1 MMHMGKRFGAFLL
14 MVLLFTLLLGG
25 VQAMAEGDVFKFE
38 KNSITIFEGETME
51 LPLIRQGKYAEE
63 GTLTFKSGRPQNA
76 TVDENGVLYALE
88 KGNST
93 ITATLTIGTR
103 TYKATTTIIV
113 ARRVSELTVD
123 ESKLPVYSAQD
134 PLVSHLTGG
143 VGADVMLLRKGKQQA
158 LSISVKPTDAN
169 NRRYTVTSSNTD
181 VVRANGATLSA
192 RAAGEAYLTVA
203 SESNPEVCV
212 IYRVIVITPVSGIT
226 VTADAKTLFVGEMTQ
241 VSAAI
246 TPADAD
252 ITDVTWTSS
261 NENVAL
267 VDEYGVVT
275 AVGRGQA
282 TIRATAKDGSGKRN
296 SVNITVKQQPESIT
310 LNMTELTLSAGSGK
324 SLKPTVLPN
333 TTSDKTVTYTSS
345 DPKVA
350 SVSTNGYVK
359 GIAPGTCVI
368 TCQSKNYPAV
378 YAEAV
383 VTVYQPVQNISF
395 NEKSPKVA
403 VGRSI
408 QLSCTVK
415 PSNAT
420 NPMVTFSTN
429 KPDVVSVNDD
439 GVVTGLKR
447 GECYVYATANDGSGK
462 KATIRVTITQ
472 PVTGLSIEDDEQNVG
487 LNKYVTNVATL
498 EPSNADNKTIHWT
511 SQDERIATVTGD
523 SLRPRVTGR
532 AWGSTTIIGVS
543 DDGGYVVTYRVN
555 VGSKKDALR
564 ITNLWAENNNTK
576 IVVYN
581 ASNLTIDRFYYTI
594 YLYNAFGDPLICNRD
609 NRSFS
614 FSGTYN
620 YSLEPG
626 QSTKHG
632 MFSFGSAYK
641 KPEGVGQVVMRITA
655 YDIAGGEHFDIP
667 YDQQPEFSWSATVT
681 DGQG

>member
-1 MMHMGKRFGAFLL
+1 MMHMGKRFGTFLL
-14 MVLLFTLLLGG
+14 MVLMFTLLLSG
-25 VQAMAEGDVFKFE
+25 VQAMAESDIFKFE
-38 KNSITIFEGETME
+38 STSITVFEGELLE

-76 TVDENGVLYALE
+76 TVDENGLLYALA
-88 KGNST
+88 KGNTT
-93 ITATLTIGTR
+93 ITATLTIGTQ
-103 TYKATTTIIV
+103 TYKATTTVIV
-113 ARRVSELTVD
+113 ARRVTEVAVSE
-123 ESKLPVYSAQD
+123 SSLPMYSADD
-134 PLVSHLTGG
+134 PLISHLTGG
-143 VGADVMLLRKGKQQA
+143 VGADVILLRKGKQQA
-158 LSISVKPTDAN
+158 LSISVKPQDAN
-169 NRRYTVTSSNTD
+169 NRRYTVTSSNTE
-181 VVRANGATLSA
+181 VVRAVGSTLTA
-192 RAAGEAYLTVA
+192 RAAGEAYITVA
-203 SESNPEVCV
+203 SESNPEVSV

-241 VSAAI
+241 ATATI
-246 TPADAD
+246 TPVDAD
-252 ITDVTWTSS
+252 IPDVTWTSS
-261 NENVAL
+261 NEKVAL

-310 LNMTELTLSAGSGK
+310 LNMTELNLSKGSGK
-324 SLKPTVLPN
+324 SLKPTIAPS
-333 TTSDKTVTYTSS
+333 TTSDKSVTYTSS
-345 DPKVA
+345 DTKVA
-350 SVSTNGYVK
+350 TVSANGYVK
-359 GIAPGTCVI
+359 GIGPGTCVI
-368 TCQSKNYPAV
+368 TCQSKSYPSV
-378 YAEAV
+378 YAEAT
-383 VTVYQPVQNISF
+383 VTVYQPVTSITF
-395 NEKSPKVA
+395 NEKNPKVA

-415 PSNAT
+415 PTNAT
-420 NPMVTFSTN
+420 NPLVTFSTN
-429 KPDVVSVNDD
+429 KPDVVSVDQN

-472 PVTGLSIEDDEQNVG
+472 PVTGMTIEDDEQNVG
-487 LNKYVTNVATL
+487 LNKYVTNVAVL

-523 SLRPRVTGR
+523 STRPRVTGR

-543 DDGGYVVTYRVN
+543 DDGSYVVTYRVN

-564 ITNLWAENNNTK
+564 ITNLWAEDDNTK

-581 ASNLTIDRFYYTI
+581 ASNLTIDKFYYTI
-594 YLYNAFGDPLICNRD
+594 YLYNAFGEPLVCNRD

-620 YSLEPG
+620 YSLAPG

-632 MFSFGSAYK
+632 MFSFGSAYV
-641 KPEGVGQVVMRITA
+641 KPQGVGQVVMRITG
-655 YDIAGGEHFDIP
+655 YDIAGGEHYDIP
-667 YDQQPEFSWSATVT
+667 VNWQPEFTWSATIS